1 MKKIVNKFVLIGALI
16 VLAGGMAA
24 CGKKTNT
31 TSSSSTSSQSDV
43 FTYAISGDPSSLN
56 PINVSDRWGL
66 TVTNMVFSPL
76 VRIEGDGTQKFEL
89 AESLEA
95 SEDGKS
101 LLARLRQD
109 IKWSDGEPFTADD
122 VVFTYTEKAKRENGG
137 ADGLWV
143 DDQPIKVVKVNDY
156 EVRFELPT
164 VSAAALNNIATE
176 VYIIPQHVYQ
186 DIPDFSVTDLGQDL
200 VGTGPYKLVKNKR
213 GEYLQF
219 EANEH
224 YFREPA
230 NIKNVTLRILTSS
243 DTTKVAL
250 QKGEVDAS
258 FVLPNDVKEI
268 EKSGLKPYVY
278 SENRVG
284 YLGLN
289 THSQKLAQ
297 KEVRQA
303 IFYAL
308 NREEMNL
315 ASYLSKDYFD
325 NAVSILPPQNPF
337 VTDKVNDYSQ
347 DEAKSK
353 ALLKQANINNLRIN
367 LGFSSDDPAQSLQ
380 AALIQQQLQKVGIQV
395 ELKGGDGSAIFT
407 ELKKPGSEA
416 YDMFLGGYIMG
427 NDPDLYSTL
436 YASYGSA
443 NYFQYHS
450 DETDQL
456 FHEGAVA
463 LDQEKR
469 QSAYEALQVKIMD
482 DAIVYPIVDSKKVLM
497 VNPRIE
503 HVEEAGLVPIYT
515 FEDMS
520 KLSFK

>member
-31 TSSSSTSSQSDV
+31 ASSSSTSSQSDV
-43 FTYAISGDPSSLN
+43 FTYAISGDPSSFN
-56 PINVSDRWGL
+56 PINVGDRWGL

-109 IKWSDGEPFTADD
+109 VKWSDGEPFTADD

-230 NIKNVTLRILTSS
+230 NIKNVTLRIL
-243 DTTKVAL
+243 
-250 QKGEVDAS
+250 GE
-258 FVLPNDVKEI
+258 
-268 EKSGLKPYVY
+268 
-278 SENRVG
+278 
-284 YLGLN
+284 
-289 THSQKLAQ
+289 
-297 KEVRQA
+297 
-303 IFYAL
+303 
-308 NREEMNL
+308 
-315 ASYLSKDYFD
+315 
-325 NAVSILPPQNPF
+325 
-337 VTDKVNDYSQ
+337 
-347 DEAKSK
+347 
-353 ALLKQANINNLRIN
+353 
-367 LGFSSDDPAQSLQ
+367 
-380 AALIQQQLQKVGIQV
+380 
-395 ELKGGDGSAIFT
+395 
-407 ELKKPGSEA
+407 
-416 YDMFLGGYIMG
+416 FL
-427 NDPDLYSTL
+427 
-436 YASYGSA
+436 
-443 NYFQYHS
+443 
-450 DETDQL
+450 
-456 FHEGAVA
+456 
-463 LDQEKR
+463 
-469 QSAYEALQVKIMD
+469 
-482 DAIVYPIVDSKKVLM
+482 
-497 VNPRIE
+497 
-503 HVEEAGLVPIYT
+503 
-515 FEDMS
+515 
-520 KLSFK
+520 